1 MGYLDSIKRLRHR
14 SSDMSFSGTRQ
25 QSFAAAPP
33 SLSAGDHEMRD
44 YYAFQNASRP
54 PPNQTPYLTPYLG
67 LRARLSQV
75 WINRWTILLLL
86 VLVRTLLAIGSLDDG
101 LASARKEALSACT
114 GVEQAGSTMASMPHY
129 MSQGVNKL
137 TAEGVTRAVNGLME
151 MVTMSVTGV
160 EEIVVF
166 VIGMMT
172 NTYLC
177 LITLAA
183 GESAHLALDLVQEF
197 SDATNKSLSGI
208 ENDIGAGITG
218 FENTLNK
225 FLDVLPGIPSIAGKP
240 PSIDLTK
247 EVTALKSI
255 KMPSDINQKI
265 QQLNA
270 SIPTFDQVKNG
281 VDNVIRLPFEDLK
294 KLINE
299 SMGTYQFDG
308 SLLPVP
314 QKESLTF
321 CSDDNGIND
330 FFDGLGHISHIARN
344 VFLGVLLTAAILV
357 CIPMAWWE
365 IQRYRRLRER
375 AAVIGRE
382 AVDPMD
388 AVYMAS
394 RPYTS
399 QIGSWAA
406 SKSSTKRHQ
415 LLIRWTI
422 AYCTSIPALFLLAI
436 ALAGLFACLCQYI
449 LLESVK
455 HETPDLAAQVG
466 NFSQKVVMSL
476 NNASQQWANGTNSLI
491 LTENQKLNH
500 DLLGWV
506 NTSTTAVNN
515 TLSEFVNQTIKVLD
529 DAFGKTVFADPIKEV
544 FNCLIGL
551 KIASF
556 EKGLTWV
563 HDNAH
568 IDFPLLSN
576 DTFSLQRLADST
588 NSSADNN
595 FLADPKD
602 TTTDEIT
609 DAIDSLV
616 HKLMWAVRQEAIIW
630 TIVLCMWLVV
640 AVMGFIRALYLFLKH
655 DKMRGEGGNE
665 YLEKAP
671 DNGFG
676 SYEPKAAEAPSYEFA
691 TSDVNPHAPYTL
703 NPHPFPRPE
712 PPSADEEAALEK
724 GKNPADVR
732 NYSRTVTPT
741 PHKSIHG
748 AIVNEKSGGD
758 PFADYPA
765 RSEKNGGNPFADYPP
780 NMI

>member
-1 MGYLDSIKRLRHR
+1 
-14 SSDMSFSGTRQ
+14 MSFTDTRQ
-25 QSFAAAPP
+25 QPFPAAPP

-54 PPNQTPYLTPYLG
+54 PPNQAPYLTPYLG

-86 VLVRTLLAIGSLDDG
+86 VLVRTLLAVGSLNNG
-101 LASARKEALSACT
+101 IASARKEALSACT
-114 GVEQAGSTMASMPHY
+114 SVEDAGSTMASMPHY

-137 TAEGVTRAVNGLME
+137 TAEGVTHAVNGLMQ

-183 GESAHLALDLVQEF
+183 GGGAHLALDLVQEF
-197 SDATNKSLSGI
+197 SDAMNKSLSSVENGI
-208 ENDIGAGITG
+208 GSGITD
-218 FENTLNK
+218 FQNTLNK
-225 FLDVLPGIPSIAGKP
+225 FLDVLPGIPTVSGKP
-240 PSIDLTK
+240 PQINLSK
-247 EVTALKSI
+247 EVNALKAI
-255 KMPSDINQKI
+255 QMPSDINQKI

-270 SIPTFDQVKNG
+270 SIPTFDQVKSA
-281 VDNVIRLPFEDLK
+281 VDDVIRLPFEELK
-294 KLINE
+294 KLIND

-308 SLLPVP
+308 TLLPVP

-321 CSDDNGIND
+321 CSDNNGIND
-330 FFDGLGHISHIARN
+330 FFDDLVHISHIARN
-344 VFLGVLLTAAILV
+344 VFLGVLLTAAFLV

-365 IQRYRRLRER
+365 IQRWRRLQER

-399 QIGSWAA
+399 QVGSWAA
-406 SKSSTKRHQ
+406 SKATTKRHQ
-415 LLIRWTI
+415 LLIRWTV
-422 AYCTSIPALFLLAI
+422 AYCTSVPALFVLAL

-449 LLESVK
+449 LLASIK
-455 HETPDLAAQVG
+455 HETPNLAAQVG
-466 NFSQKVVMSL
+466 DFSQKVVNTV
-476 NNASQQWANGTNSLI
+476 NNASQQWANGTNNLI
-491 LTENQKLNH
+491 LTENNLINT

-515 TLSEFVNQTIKVLD
+515 TLNEFVNQTITLLD
-529 DAFGKTVFADPIKEV
+529 DAFGKTILADPIKDV

-556 EKGLTWV
+556 EQGLTWV

-568 IDFPLLSN
+568 IDFPLLPN
-576 DTFSLQRLADST
+576 NTFTLQNLVDHT
-588 NSSADNN
+588 NSTADNN

-609 DAIDSLV
+609 EAVDDLV
-616 HKLMWAVRQEAIIW
+616 HLLMAAVRQEAIIA
-630 TIVLCMWLVV
+630 TIILCFWLLV
-640 AVMGFIRALYLFLKH
+640 ALMGFVRALYLFLKH

-665 YLEKAP
+665 FLP
-671 DNGFG
+671 QSHDNGFGG
-676 SYEPKAAEAPSYEFA
+676 SYEPKATDAP
-691 TSDVNPHAPYTL
+691 PY
-703 NPHPFPRPE
+703 
-712 PPSADEEAALEK
+712 D
-724 GKNPADVR
+724 R
-732 NYSRTVTPT
+732 NC
-741 PHKSIHG
+741 
-748 AIVNEKSGGD
+748 SGSNLG
-758 PFADYPA
+758 P
-765 RSEKNGGNPFADYPP
+765 
-780 NMI
+780 